1 MPIQAPVGTND
12 TANSL
17 NVLKRLFA
25 SGGGG
30 GADLELRG
38 RQQAR
43 AGELEDQIGRY
54 SNDRTGDPAS
64 AAALLK
70 KGLFLKG
77 LERDMAT
84 DPYMGDAAHA
94 QVAQADAR
102 NAELDA
108 QMDPREKAIHDQAF
122 AEKYAMATGPAEV
135 AGRYGVEAA
144 REKATAQADAM
155 QSLIGMGGAD
165 GRSVS
170 VSGVG
175 SIGAEPRAPR
185 PPVVPGTVNNAY
197 KSATQA
203 LQTARQ
209 GGVVNTMRSWLGMQ
223 PSGGAAQDA
232 FNVARRNK
240 IMYELRDPALVDA
253 VERASQHF
261 HSGMSLQDKLSI
273 LDQTEDIQTD
283 EDGYAALQRAL
294 LEY

>member
-1 MPIQAPVGTND
+1 MPMQAPVATND

-54 SNDRTGDPAS
+54 SNDRSGDPAS

-144 REKATAQADAM
+144 REKAAAQADAM
-155 QSLIGMGGAD
+155 GALMQMGGTG

-175 SIGAEPRAPR
+175 SVGAEPRAPR
-185 PPVVPGTVNNAY
+185 TPTIP
-197 KSATQA
+197 SAAMNKYT
-203 LQTARQ
+203 
-209 GGVVNTMRSWLGMQ
+209 
-223 PSGGAAQDA
+223 AAQQGLAKTGGGIMDRLRGLVGLDPTRGA
-232 FNVARRNK
+232 QDTMQAARRN
-240 IMYELRDPALVDA
+240 ALSYVVPPETLDQIDQVA
-253 VERASQHF
+253 HLFQP
-261 HSGMSLQDKLSI
+261 GMSLEQKLAI
-273 LDQTEDIQTD
+273 LDANADIQVD
-283 EDGYAALQRAL
+283 EDGFTALQRAL

>member
-1 MPIQAPVGTND
+1 MPATNN
-12 TANSL
+12 TANSAA
-17 NVLKRLFA
+17 VLARLFA
-25 SGGGG
+25 NGGGG
-30 GADLELRG
+30 GDSLALRG
-38 RQQAR
+38 MQQAR
-43 AGELEDQIGRY
+43 AGELEDQIGRE
-54 SNDRTGDPAS
+54 SNGRPGDPAS

-84 DPYMGDAAHA
+84 DPYMGD
-94 QVAQADAR
+94 DAR
-102 NAELDA
+102 DAVARVENRNTELDM

-144 REKATAQADAM
+144 REKASAQADAM

-185 PPVVPGTVNNAY
+185 QPVVPGSVNNAY

-203 LQTARQ
+203 LETAKR
-209 GGVVNTMRSWLGMQ
+209 GGAVNTMKSWFGMQ
-223 PSGGAAQDA
+223 PNAGAAQES

-253 VERASQHF
+253 VEQASQHF
-261 HSGMSLQDKLSI
+261 QPGMSLEQKLAI
-273 LDQTEDIQTD
+273 LDQTADLQVD
-283 EDGYAALQRAL
+283 EDSFAALQRAL